1 MIRLLTL
8 GIFTVF
14 LYSCANPESEKEKI
28 SIIFDTDIGPDYDDV
43 GAITLLHAFA
53 DSGHVNILATVASTK
68 YPAVSR
74 VLDVFNTYFERGD
87 LPIGIPKGEAV
98 EDKDFQHWSDT
109 VVAKYPHSTKSN
121 DEVPDAVKLYRKI
134 LAAQPDSSVTVVTVG
149 FLTNLAGLLDSSPDE
164 FSDLNGIALVKRKV
178 KKLVSMAGT
187 FPQGREYNIWR
198 EVASARKVFSS
209 WPGTIVFS
217 GFEIGAK
224 IKTGLPLIANDQ
236 ITNSPV
242 KDVFTISIPMAEED
256 RGGRMSWDQTAV
268 FAAVKPASNFFELVP
283 GKIVVNEDGSN
294 TWDAS
299 ARGHYYLV
307 QKSQITDLTKR
318 IDELMMHQP

>member
-1 MIRLLTL
+1 MIRLLVL
-8 GIFTVF
+8 LIFTF
-14 LYSCANPESEKEKI
+14 CLWSCVNPETQQEKI

-53 DSGHVNILATVASTK
+53 DSGHVNILATMASTK

-74 VLDVFNTYFERGD
+74 VLDVFNTYFKRGD
-87 LPIGIPKGEAV
+87 LPVGVPKGDAV

-109 VVAKYPHSTKSN
+109 VVARYEHSIEGN
-121 DEVPDAVKLYRKI
+121 AEVPDAVKLYRKI

-149 FLTNLAGLLDSSPDE
+149 FLTNLAGLLDSAPDE
-164 FSDLNGIALVKRKV
+164 YSDLDGISLVKRKV
-178 KKLVSMAGT
+178 TKLVSMAGA

-198 EVASARKVFSS
+198 EAASARKVFSA
-209 WPGTIVFS
+209 WPGTIIFS

-224 IKTGLPLIANDQ
+224 VKTGLPLINNDK
-236 ITNSPV
+236 IKNSPV
-242 KDVFTISIPMAEED
+242 KDVFTISIPMADED
-256 RGGRMSWDQTAV
+256 REGRMSWDQTAV
-268 FAAVKPASNFFELVP
+268 FAAVKPTSNFFQLVP
-283 GKIVVNEDGSN
+283 GKIIVKEDGSN
-294 TWDAS
+294 SWDDS

>member
-1 MIRLLTL
+1 MIRLLALSTF
-8 GIFTVF
+8 ICF
-14 LYSCANPESEKEKI
+14 LWSCANPEPQKEKI

-87 LPIGIPKGEAV
+87 LLIGVPKGDAV

-109 VVAKYPHSTKSN
+109 VVGKYPHSIKSN

-164 FSDLNGIALVKRKV
+164 FSDLDGIALVKRKV

-198 EVASARKVFSS
+198 EVVSAQKVFSS

>member
-1 MIRLLTL
+1 MIRLLVL
-8 GIFTVF
+8 LIFTF
-14 LYSCANPESEKEKI
+14 CLWSCANPETQQEKI

-53 DSGHVNILATVASTK
+53 DSGHVNILATMASTK

-74 VLDVFNTYFERGD
+74 VLDVFNTYFKRGD
-87 LPIGIPKGEAV
+87 LPVGVPKGDAV

-109 VVAKYPHSTKSN
+109 VVARYEHSIKGN
-121 DEVPDAVKLYRKI
+121 AEVTDAVKLYRKI

-149 FLTNLAGLLDSSPDE
+149 FLTNLAGLLDSAPDE
-164 FSDLNGIALVKRKV
+164 YSDLDGMSLVKRKV
-178 KKLVSMAGT
+178 TKLVSMAGA

-198 EVASARKVFSS
+198 ESASARKVFSA
-209 WPGTIVFS
+209 WPGTIIFS

-224 IKTGLPLIANDQ
+224 VKTGLPLINNDK
-236 ITNSPV
+236 IKNSPV

-256 RGGRMSWDQTAV
+256 REGRMSWDQTAV
-268 FAAVKPASNFFELVP
+268 FAAVKPTSNFFQLVP
-283 GKIVVNEDGSN
+283 GKIIVKEDGSN
-294 TWDAS
+294 SWDDS